1 MGGEAEPQAQIAA
14 SRTPQDRRQRESGG
28 RNHLCARV
36 VHREHREDG
45 VSGAGGALRG
55 GGNKG
60 WRGDVPLPPAVACRR
75 GGGFR
80 VGAVGAGRGGLWGRG
95 AQRASGY
102 GAMGDG
108 GQRGS
113 ERGGLRG
120 RRGCGASCPPLAMAV
135 LPPTPGGLPAPPG
148 HQGAPFPPNAIPG
161 AASPMRPQ
169 PRAVPSAIPV
179 SPTPSPCPQR
189 HSCVPNAIPVSP
201 TPSPCPH
208 PSSFLWP
215 QLFPTPF
222 PCPHIPCPQTHPC
235 PQRRSRAPHLP
246 VSPHPTPCAMG
257 QG

>member
-120 RRGCGASCPPLAMAV
+120 RRGCGSSCPPLAMAV
-135 LPPTPGGLPAPPG
+135 LPPTPGGLPAPPD

-179 SPTPSPCPQR
+179 SPSIIIPVAPA
-189 HSCVPNAIPVSP
+189 VPNPISL
-201 TPSPCPH
+201 SPH
-208 PSSFLWP
+208 PVPPNPSTS
-215 QLFPTPF
+215 PTPF
-222 PCPHIPCPQTHPC
+222 PCPPPA
-235 PQRRSRAPHLP
+235 R
-246 VSPHPTPCAMG
+246 VPTPCAVG